1 MDCDTAKELLPFI
14 DDDSL
19 ERDEAISVRRH
30 LAECEPCRREYRGQA
45 AMLRLVKTA
54 LTQNEQPCSPEFLVN
69 LHARINRKRESRVL
83 YRLAFS
89 AAAVVVL
96 AVGVMV
102 YSFFPTAAKHSAS
115 GGFVMDNS
123 TAEFEQY
130 VAARYL
136 NGEELSSV
144 IDEQPYTADDSELL
158 ETFLSTHYLDVSAED
173 VMQTLSNDELEQY
186 FASN

>member
-14 DDDSL
+14 DGDSL
-19 ERDEAISVRRH
+19 ERDEMISVRRH
-30 LAECEPCRREYRGQA
+30 LAECEPCRREYRSQA

-54 LTQNEQPCSPEFLVN
+54 LTQNERPCSPEFLVN

-83 YRLAFS
+83 YRLTFS
-89 AAAVVVL
+89 AAAAVVL
-96 AVGVMV
+96 AIGIMV
-102 YSFFPTAAKHSAS
+102 YSFFPTAVKHSTS
-115 GGFVMDNS
+115 GGFVLDNS

-173 VMQTLSNDELEQY
+173 VMQTLSNDELEQF